1 MRVAIL
7 DRKNRIRY
15 HDHLIGERILLQRLS
30 LPSSFELGIVAF
42 IAFIIFLGSSIFA
55 IHESVQQARLVLFGT
70 RTDATVVQVER
81 IQVGRSSRLQITLRF
96 TTEAAV
102 AFTVKDV
109 RGVGRHKVD
118 DKVPV
123 IYIPS
128 NPAGTVVAQGISG
141 FENLFL
147 AIGIAFVSGLVFVK
161 MFY

>member
-1 MRVAIL
+1 MF
-7 DRKNRIRY
+7 RY
-15 HDHLIGERILLQRLS
+15 GSLS
-30 LPSSFELGIVAF
+30 LPSSVELGIVAF
-42 IAFIIFLGSSIFA
+42 IAFIICLGSTSFA
-55 IHESVQQARLVLFGT
+55 IYESVQQARLVFFGT
-70 RTDATVVQVER
+70 RTDATVVRVER
-81 IQVGRSSRLQITLRF
+81 IRMARHSRLETTLQF

-102 AFTVKDV
+102 MFTVKNV
-109 RGVGRHKVD
+109 RGVGRHKVG

-147 AIGIAFVSGLVFVK
+147 AIGIASVSGFVFVK